1 MSDLISVI
9 IPIYNA
15 EKYIKNCIE
24 SVCKQTYRNL
34 EILCINDG
42 SSDNSLSVLKELND
56 SRINIITKQNSGV
69 SDTRNYGINI
79 SNGKYVTFLDA
90 DDFLDENYIE
100 VMYNALKETNSELAV
115 SGYKEICNGKTIKKS
130 IFENKI
136 ENNFDITYPSHLNY
150 YLATFEFNPCWKQLI
165 KKDLLID
172 NKVLFDKEVKYGEDF
187 LFSIQCYKYSKK
199 TTYVKNYGYNYFKNN
214 DSVMNNIKIDALLKY
229 AKDNKSIHEYILGN
243 FELNHQYEQLLIK
256 KTLRIYYGIE
266 YKIVKSGVN
275 YKTFKKYTEDIRKIY
290 LDELKKNKINGNINE
305 NLNYCLLKYK
315 LYLVFYLIKK
325 IK

>member
-9 IPIYNA
+9 IPIYNS
-15 EKYIKNCIE
+15 EKYIKKCIL
-24 SVCKQTYRNL
+24 SVCKQTYGNI

-42 SSDNSLSVLKELND
+42 SDDNSINVLNELSD
-56 SRINIITKQNSGV
+56 RRIKIITKPNSGV
-69 SDTRNYGINI
+69 SDTRNYGVNI
-79 SNGKYVTFLDA
+79 STGKYIIFLDA
-90 DDFLDENYIE
+90 DDYLDENYIE
-100 VMYNALKETNSELAV
+100 SMYEILNTTNSELV
-115 SGYKEICNGKTIKKS
+115 ISGHKQISNGKIIKKS
-130 IFENKI
+130 IFTKETENS
-136 ENNFDITYPSHLNY
+136 FDITYPNFLKY
-150 YLATFEFNPCWKQLI
+150 YLSTFEFNPCWKQLI
-165 KKDLLID
+165 KKTLLLD
-172 NKVLFDKEVKYGEDF
+172 NNISFNTKLKYGEDF
-187 LFSIQCYKYSKK
+187 LFSIQCYKHSKR
-199 TTYVKNYGYNYFKNN
+199 TTYVKNYGYNYFRNN
-214 DSVMNNIKIDALLKY
+214 ESVMSNKKIDALMKY
-229 AKDNKSIHEYILGN
+229 ANDNKTISTNIKNN

-290 LDELKKNKINGNINE
+290 LDELKKNKINGNIKE